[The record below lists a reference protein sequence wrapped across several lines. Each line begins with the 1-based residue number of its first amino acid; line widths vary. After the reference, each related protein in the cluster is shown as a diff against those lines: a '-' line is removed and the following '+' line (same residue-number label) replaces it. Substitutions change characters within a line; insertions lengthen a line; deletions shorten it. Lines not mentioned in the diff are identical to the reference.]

1 MGWLRPDCQGA
12 GNCHLEHQITE
23 KQRFPWVQVRIL
35 ALGKLRAQ
43 GEHPGEGHDYF
54 PVKSL
59 LHSLTEQTTLNTL
72 RVSLFIEKN

>member
-43 GEHPGEGHDYF
+43 GEHPGEGPKVTSD
-54 PVKSL
+54 VKEDEEGQEDAQSPSGSGWATHL
-59 LHSLTEQTTLNTL
+59 
-72 RVSLFIEKN
+72 

>member
-23 KQRFPWVQVRIL
+23 KQRFPWAQVRIL

-43 GEHPGEGHDYF
+43 GEDPGEGPKVTSD
-54 PVKSL
+54 VKEDEEGQEDAQSPSGSGWATHL
-59 LHSLTEQTTLNTL
+59 
-72 RVSLFIEKN
+72 